1 MKDFLLATIYS
12 ALRLYV
18 GAGLFERIIT
28 KVRTIA
34 PLDIPGSE
42 KMMMVLE
49 FAKIEAMNLGE
60 TLIRAV
66 VEVFL
71 LKQSS

>member
-1 MKDFLLATIYS
+1 MKSLLLSTIYN

-34 PLDIPGSE
+34 PLDLTGQA
-42 KMMMVLE
+42 KMKLVLE
-49 FAKIEAMNLGE
+49 FAQSEIVGIGE

-66 VEVFL
+66 VEVYL
-71 LKQSS
+71 LKRN